1 MSHDAETTARRSLLN
16 GLGVAALAGVALASA
31 PAEAA
36 KKKAGKSF
44 EPARHAEDAWMDA
57 LLGTH
62 RVFIDTDST
71 SGAGNGLRYATN
83 ILNAQASGYKG
94 TDQDMAII
102 VCLRHAST
110 PLGFNDA
117 MWAKYGS
124 SLGSMMGAGG
134 PRGAGGGPA
143 PAGAAPGGAPP
154 PATAAAGAPAAAP
167 AGAPAIAAAATKNA
181 QARNIADAAKRGVH
195 FAICGMATSLMSG
208 MIARQAGSTADA
220 VLAEL
225 TANMVP
231 NGHIVPAGVMALTRA
246 QEYGY
251 SFLYASA

>member
-1 MSHDAETTARRSLLN
+1 MSHAETTARRSLLN

-36 KKKAGKSF
+36 KKKAAKSF
-44 EPARHAEDAWMDA
+44 EPARHPEDAWMDA

-94 TDQDMAII
+94 SDQDMAII

-124 SLGSMMGAGG
+124 SLGSMMGAAG
-134 PRGAGGGPA
+134 PRGAGG
-143 PAGAAPGGAPP
+143 
-154 PATAAAGAPAAAP
+154 AP
-167 AGAPAIAAAATKNA
+167 AGAPPGAAPAAAAAATKNA
-181 QARNIADAAKRGVH
+181 QTRNIAEAAKRGVH

-225 TANMVP
+225 TANIVP

-251 SFLYASA
+251 SFLYSAA